1 MSVEF
6 SGIERRLDELSERLA
21 RFEPHRDKPRS
32 EFDQDPYL
40 RDIVERNLEIAA
52 QSCID
57 ICHRIISLE
66 NARKPTD
73 YYEAIL
79 IVGELGVLPVDFS
92 QHLAPI
98 AGFRNI
104 LVHEYISV
112 DWDLVYEKL
121 QQLDDLDRFRE
132 LVRLWMK
139 NRGVG

>member
-1 MSVEF
+1 MF
-6 SGIERRLDELSERLA
+6 A
-21 RFEPHRDKPRS
+21 
-32 EFDQDPYL
+32 
-40 RDIVERNLEIAA
+40 
-52 QSCID
+52 
-57 ICHRIISLE
+57 LE

-79 IVGELGVLPVDFS
+79 IMGELGVLPVDFS

-112 DWDLVYEKL
+112 DWDQVYKHL
-121 QQLDDLDRFRE
+121 QRLEDLDRFRD

-139 NRGVG
+139 SRGVG